1 MAKAHFKMYRCALAG
16 IEGIDLQSRHTF
28 ARHTHEHFGIGVL
41 LQGAQKSLSG
51 RGMVEAA
58 QGDVITFNP
67 GEVHDGASIGDDGRS
82 WRMLYF
88 APDRITDALSD
99 MTGGRQRLGE
109 FERPVIQDSALA
121 RRFLDLFRTLTEA
134 STDLQREELLLMVQA
149 AVLNR
154 WTEVRPA
161 MIPTAIAR
169 AKSLIDDDPLTPYT
183 LDDLGAACGLSRFQV
198 LRAFAKAT
206 GLTPHAYLVQRRIDL
221 ARRLIADGTALAEAA
236 VASGFADQS
245 HMTRIFTRKY
255 GFSPG
260 AYAAS
265 LN

>member
-1 MAKAHFKMYRCALAG
+1 MAKAQFRMYRCALAG
-16 IEGIDLQSRHTF
+16 IEGIDLTSRHTF

-41 LQGAQKSLSG
+41 LQGAQKSASG
-51 RGMVEAA
+51 RGMVEAW

-88 APDRITDALSD
+88 APDLITEALSEL
-99 MTGGRQRLGE
+99 TEGRRRLGE
-109 FERPVIQDSALA
+109 FERPVIQDQALA
-121 RRFLDLFRTLTEA
+121 GRFLDLFRSLTA
-134 STDLQREELLLMVQA
+134 AGSDLQRETLLLMVQA
-149 AVLNR
+149 AVLGR
-154 WTEVRPA
+154 WTEARPSA
-161 MIPTAIAR
+161 IPATIAR
-169 AKSLIDDDPLTPYT
+169 AKSLIDDDPLTAYS
-183 LDDLGAACGLSRFQV
+183 LEDLGTACGLSRFQV

-221 ARRLIADGTALAEAA
+221 ARRLIAEGTALAEAA

-245 HMTRIFTRKY
+245 HMTRVFTRKY

-260 AYAAS
+260 AYAAR